1 MIFRI
6 NKSSGYTVMSNYHL
20 KDKYLSLKAKGLLSQ
35 MLSLPEDWDYSIA
48 GLASINK
55 EQKDAIMAALKE
67 LKASGYV
74 TVTKLMPNET
84 KSGRFE
90 YVYDVFEQPKTRS
103 EKQALEFQAIEDQAL
118 EVQGIEKQGIEKQA
132 IENPPQLNT
141 NKQITK
147 KQNTKK
153 YINNNKPTV
162 EEVAEYCR
170 ERGNSIDA
178 HAFVDYYQSQ
188 KWKKANGQPLADW
201 KAGVRYWER
210 KEYNKQPKQER
221 EQSYDISEVE
231 KLFADD
237 LKGMTQ

>member
-67 LKASGYV
+67 LKAAGYV

-84 KSGRFE
+84 KSGHFE

-147 KQNTKK
+147 KQNTKE

-178 HAFVDYYQSQ
+178 QAFVDYYQSQ
-188 KWKKANGQPLADW
+188 KWRKANGQPLVDW
-201 KAGVRYWER
+201 KAGVRQWER
-210 KEYNKQPKQER
+210 SEYNKKPKQER
-221 EQSYDISEVE
+221 EQSFDIADVE

-237 LKGMTQ
+237 LKGMTR

>member
-67 LKASGYV
+67 LKAAGYV

-84 KSGRFE
+84 ESGRFE

-103 EKQALEFQAIEDQAL
+103 EKQGIEIQGIEGQAL
-118 EVQGIEKQGIEKQA
+118 EVQGIEKQA
-132 IENPPQLNT
+132 IENPTELNT
-141 NKQITK
+141 NIQNTK
-147 KQNTKK
+147 KQNTKE

-162 EEVAEYCR
+162 EEVAAYCR

-178 HAFVDYYQSQ
+178 QAFVDYYQSQ
-188 KWKKANGQPLADW
+188 KWKKANGQPLVDW
-201 KAGVRYWER
+201 KAGVRQWER
-210 KEYNKQPKQER
+210 SEYNKKPKQER
-221 EQSYDISEVE
+221 EQSFDIADVE

-237 LKGMTQ
+237 LKGMTR

>member
-35 MLSLPEDWDYSIA
+35 MLSLPDDWDYSIA

-67 LKASGYV
+67 LKAAGYV

-103 EKQALEFQAIEDQAL
+103 EKQYLDIQDV
-118 EVQGIEKQGIEKQA
+118 EVQGIEKQA
-132 IENPPQLNT
+132 IENPTELNT
-141 NKQITK
+141 NIQNTK
-147 KQNTKK
+147 KQNTKE

-162 EEVAEYCR
+162 EEVAAYCR
-170 ERGNSIDA
+170 ERENSIDA
-178 HAFVDYYQSQ
+178 QAFVDYYASQ
-188 KWKKANGQPLADW
+188 KWRKANGQPLVDW
-201 KAGVRYWER
+201 KAGVRQWER
-210 KEYNKQPKQER
+210 SEYNKKPKQER
-221 EQSYDISEVE
+221 EQSFDISEVE

-237 LKGMTQ
+237 LKEMTR

>member
-67 LKASGYV
+67 LKAAGYV

-103 EKQALEFQAIEDQAL
+103 EKQHLEIQDVDI
-118 EVQGIEKQGIEKQA
+118 QGIEKQGIEKQA
-132 IENPPQLNT
+132 IENPTQLNT
-141 NKQITK
+141 NKQITN
-147 KQNTKK
+147 KQITKE

-178 HAFVDYYQSQ
+178 QEFVDYYQSQ
-188 KWKKANGQPLADW
+188 KWTKANGRPLADW

-210 KEYNKQPKQER
+210 KERNKKPKQER
-221 EQSYDISEVE
+221 EQSFDISEVE

-237 LKGMTQ
+237 LKGMTR